1 MIGSWGLCARPPI
14 GQSRRRP
21 SSGDQWRGGQ
31 RRCRRFMMV
40 CGDQVSPSSPE
51 AASEVTHPAH
61 YTKLTMF
68 PVDMSTRH
76 PDNQDKSPPPLTKLV
91 HRKPSSPRE
100 FFEKLYGPDPN
111 KDDAKSDR
119 SLSPEIDVSK
129 DCGDTFVHINN
140 NSGHV
145 APPHHHGPGLPVSSS
160 YLPAFPL
167 PPHEVGIINMDNVP
181 FPGGLAA
188 FCKLT
193 NTIVPISSFITE
205 YFQWREGRV
214 KTPGP
219 GGSGPH
225 SARSR
230 PRCWR
235 WSTAAPSTSPGPGGA
250 SSPRGSNSQKRRSRS
265 GSRTGGPRTRG

>member
-1 MIGSWGLCARPPI
+1 MRSHVIIS
-14 GQSRRRP
+14 
-21 SSGDQWRGGQ
+21 
-31 RRCRRFMMV
+31 
-40 CGDQVSPSSPE
+40 
-51 AASEVTHPAH
+51 
-61 YTKLTMF
+61 TMF

-76 PDNQDKSPPPLTKLV
+76 QDIQDKSPPPLTKLV

-140 NSGHV
+140 NSGHL
-145 APPHHHGPGLPVSSS
+145 APPHHQAPAIPVSSS

-193 NTIVPISSFITE
+193 NTNNIHEVYYRIF
-205 YFQWREGRV
+205 
-214 KTPGP
+214 
-219 GGSGPH
+219 
-225 SARSR
+225 
-230 PRCWR
+230 
-235 WSTAAPSTSPGPGGA
+235 
-250 SSPRGSNSQKRRSRS
+250 
-265 GSRTGGPRTRG
+265 